1 MLGSAKEQQ
10 IASLDNR
17 IISKVSTPPASHMQ
31 PLPQSILVWKMMN
44 MTKLYKM
51 YTRIITISL

>member
-31 PLPQSILVWKMMN
+31 PLPQSILVWKMIDV
-44 MTKLYKM
+44 TKLYKNV
-51 YTRIITISL
+51 Y